1 MTQIK
6 SHPNA
11 HILAQLAEISKT
23 DPQPWKR
30 LEMKTT
36 AGDWISCDYTGDP
49 LLNPKVTFRIK
60 PANVNIGGV
69 ELEGP
74 LREAQE
80 LKTRL
85 WLLFDPTTTPDAS
98 LLFYPRHPE
107 HIQWLHE
114 GRLFASKE
122 ARDKYQ
128 EALVKLANGETK

>member
-1 MTQIK
+1 MTA
-6 SHPNA
+6 HPNA
-11 HILAQLAEISKT
+11 HILAQLAEIAKT
-23 DPQPWKR
+23 DPEPWKR

-74 LREAQE
+74 LRETP
-80 LKTRL
+80 KKDTKL
-85 WLLFDPTTTPDAS
+85 WLLFDHTPAPDMPVIFARRQ
-98 LLFYPRHPE
+98 PGHT
-107 HIQWLHE
+107 QWLNQ

-128 EALVKLANGETK
+128 DALVKLANGSGT